1 MLPVRNTGHH
11 DSFGRP
17 VAAELISNNDARLPS
32 GGPQQPAKKSD
43 RGKTIALRLHEDVED
58 NAVLIDSSPKVMSD
72 AVDLEEHFIQMP
84 FVAGLSPPSS
94 EPVGILFAELLAPA
108 PDRFV

>member
-17 VAAELISNNDARLPS
+17 VASELISNNDARLPS
-32 GGPQQPAKKSD
+32 GGPQQPAKEPD

-58 NAVLIDSSPKVMSD
+58 HPVLIDGPPEILSD
-72 AVDLEEHFIQMP
+72 AVDLEEHFVQMP
-84 FVAGLSPPSS
+84 FIAGSRPSS
-94 EPVGILFAELLAPA
+94 PQAIGIGLAELLA
-108 PDRFV
+108 